1 MNGLG
6 IHVREHSG
14 EQQDDLLPSLP
25 ASASQ
30 FEPPL
35 EALESKIS
43 NYSSA
48 VSLAQIPLDT
58 STSGIDLSDIKV
70 SSPTLDESSTFDEKI
85 DGDRTLSK
93 RFRTSFA
100 KLRIQSKVVPAHDTD
115 DTHTLKKMRS
125 GLLRKWISHDNT
137 GTDYDTPLSQ
147 TNSKPRSSPTLVT
160 QTINVPSR
168 SSSPSFHTIA
178 STSATTSDFKGF
190 ETSPVISVNEKFFGT
205 TSAIATHSTL
215 QNTNE
220 KVFVN
225 IFDELQFWKKLRSD
239 KTRGFEITESR
250 LKSSGWSSSQ
260 DIEELRRHKEAS
272 LHIYDEKIKSLEERL
287 QGD

>member
-6 IHVREHSG
+6 IHVLEHSG

-30 FEPPL
+30 FEPVN
-35 EALESKIS
+35 ALETKTS

-48 VSLAQIPLDT
+48 VSLAQIPLDS
-58 STSGIDLSDIKV
+58 STSGIDLSEIKV
-70 SSPTLDESSTFDEKI
+70 TTPTFDESPTFETKI
-85 DGDRTLSK
+85 DTDRTLSK

-100 KLRIQSKVVPAHDTD
+100 KLRIQSKVVPAHETD
-115 DTHTLKKMRS
+115 DLHTIKRMRS
-125 GLLRKWISHDNT
+125 GLLRKWMSHDNNVT
-137 GTDYDTPLSQ
+137 GYDTPLSQ
-147 TNSKPRSSPTLVT
+147 TELKLKSSPTLIT

-168 SSSPSFHTIA
+168 SSSPSFHTTA
-178 STSATTSDFKGF
+178 SPSATNTDLKGF
-190 ETSPVISVNEKFFGT
+190 ETSPVISVNEKFIGA
-205 TSAIATHSTL
+205 TSATATQSTS

-220 KVFVN
+220 RVFVN
-225 IFDELQFWKKLRSD
+225 IFDEIQFWKKLRSD
-239 KTRGFEITESR
+239 KERGFEITESR

-260 DIEELRRHKEAS
+260 DIEELRKHKEAS